1 MPRAANELPE
11 ETRTFARLCA
21 SLTEEARGRW
31 TSDHSRCALSM
42 SPLEQQ
48 FFPNSDRTEIFV
60 DSTLPQGASL
70 EATERSVNTLEQWL
84 KQQPKAQIVSSYQ

>member
-1 MPRAANELPE
+1 
-11 ETRTFARLCA
+11 
-21 SLTEEARGRW
+21 
-31 TSDHSRCALSM
+31 M

-60 DSTLPQGASL
+60 DITLPQGASL

-84 KQQPKAQIVSSYQ
+84 KQQPKAQIVSSRIFSRFASACSRLTRMDGLFEGSG

>member
-1 MPRAANELPE
+1 
-11 ETRTFARLCA
+11 
-21 SLTEEARGRW
+21 
-31 TSDHSRCALSM
+31 M

-48 FFPNSDRTEIFV
+48 FFPNSVGAEIFV
-60 DSTLPQGASL
+60 DITLPQGASL

>member
-1 MPRAANELPE
+1 
-11 ETRTFARLCA
+11 
-21 SLTEEARGRW
+21 
-31 TSDHSRCALSM
+31 M

-60 DSTLPQGASL
+60 DITLPQGASL

-84 KQQPKAQIVSSYQ
+84 KQEPKAQIVSAYQ

>member
-1 MPRAANELPE
+1 
-11 ETRTFARLCA
+11 
-21 SLTEEARGRW
+21 
-31 TSDHSRCALSM
+31 M

-60 DSTLPQGASL
+60 DITLPQGASL

-84 KQQPKAQIVSSYQ
+84 KQQPNAQIVSINSLPVSCK